1 MEPDKTEFHSSP
13 AVKGMGQTPK
23 KQRGRNISMDMNSNK
38 GNEDLVNF
46 LEVKIDEFEKKLD
59 KT

>member
-1 MEPDKTEFHSSP
+1 
-13 AVKGMGQTPK
+13 
-23 KQRGRNISMDMNSNK
+23 MDMNFNR

>member
-1 MEPDKTEFHSSP
+1 
-13 AVKGMGQTPK
+13 
-23 KQRGRNISMDMNSNK
+23 MDMNSNK

>member
-1 MEPDKTEFHSSP
+1 
-13 AVKGMGQTPK
+13 
-23 KQRGRNISMDMNSNK
+23 MDMNSNR

>member
-1 MEPDKTEFHSSP
+1 M
-13 AVKGMGQTPK
+13 
-23 KQRGRNISMDMNSNK
+23 KQRGRNISMDMNSNR

-46 LEVKIDEFEKKLD
+46 LELKIDEFEKKLD